1 MTVCYQS
8 RKRRFNEGDFIM
20 AQVLPF
26 KAVRPQQKFVSQVAA
41 LPYDVMTREEGQK
54 AVLGNALSF
63 MHVEKS
69 EIDVPDGTKSDDSL
83 IYQTAKINF
92 LQMQTKGIL
101 LQDESPCFYIYRQQM
116 GTQVQT
122 GIVGLMSSSEYDA
135 GKIKK
140 HELTRKDKEEDRIRH
155 VDTVNA
161 QTGPVFISYR
171 ERQSLNKIVAE
182 IMAGSPEYD
191 FTADDGVKHTAWV
204 VADAGQIDK
213 IKKEFSEVDSLYIAD
228 GHHRAAA
235 STTIARTRRAGDKSG
250 QSLKEYESV
259 LAVFFPHTQLKV
271 MDYNRAVKDLNGLT
285 PDKFI
290 EKISLSFTV
299 SKNFT
304 ERSPRQLHDFG
315 MYLGGQ
321 WYKITIKKGTY
332 NESDPVA
339 SLDAS
344 ILQEYL
350 LYPVLG
356 IKDPRVDDRIKFIG
370 GIRGMDELEKLVN
383 KDGFAVAFSLYP
395 TTMEQIINVADA
407 GAIMPPKSTW
417 FEPKLR
423 SGLFTHKLD

>member
-1 MTVCYQS
+1 MS
-8 RKRRFNEGDFIM
+8 LI
-20 AQVLPF
+20 LPF
-26 KAVRPQQKFVSQVAA
+26 KAVRPQQKFVFQVAA

-54 AVLGNALSF
+54 AVSGNALSF

-69 EIDVPDGTKSDDSL
+69 EIDVPDNTKSNDDL
-83 IYQTAKINF
+83 IYQTAKRNF
-92 LQMQTKGIL
+92 IDMRVKGIL
-101 LQDESPCFYIYRQQM
+101 IQDESPCFYIYRQQM
-116 GTQVQT
+116 GSQVQT
-122 GIVGLMSSSEYDA
+122 GIVGLMSAAEYDA

-140 HELTRKDKEEDRIRH
+140 HELTRQDKEEDRIRH

-171 ERQSLNKIVAE
+171 ERQNMNKIVTQ
-182 IMAGSPEYD
+182 ITAGVPEYD
-191 FTADDGVKHTAWV
+191 FTAEDGIIHTVWV
-204 VADAGQIDK
+204 VADAKQIEE
-213 IKKEFSEVDSLYIAD
+213 IKKEFQSVDALYIAD

-235 STTIARTRRAGDKSG
+235 AATIARNRRFNDKPKGYSN
-250 QSLKEYESV
+250 EYESV

-271 MDYNRAVKDLNGLT
+271 MDYNRAVKDLNSLT
-285 PDKFI
+285 PEKFI
-290 EKISLSFTV
+290 EKISSSFTV

-304 ERSPRQLHDFG
+304 ERSPKQFHDFG
-315 MYLGGQ
+315 MYLAGE
-321 WYKITIKKGTY
+321 WYKITIKKGAFD
-332 NESDPVA
+332 ESDPVA
-339 SLDAS
+339 SLDAA
-344 ILQEYL
+344 ILQEHL

-395 TTMEQIINVADA
+395 TTMEQIIKVADA

-423 SGLFTHKLD
+423 SGLFTHRLD

>member
-1 MTVCYQS
+1 
-8 RKRRFNEGDFIM
+8 M
-20 AQVLPF
+20 ALILPF

-69 EIDVPDGTKSDDSL
+69 EIDVPDNIKSNDDL
-83 IYQTAKINF
+83 IYQTAKRNF
-92 LQMQTKGIL
+92 IDMRVKGIL
-101 LQDESPCFYIYRQQM
+101 IQDESPYFYVYKQKM
-116 GTQVQT
+116 GAQVQT
-122 GIVGLMSSSEYDA
+122 GIVGTMSAAEYDA

-140 HELTRKDKEEDRIRH
+140 HELTRQDKEEDRIRH

-171 ERQSLNKIVAE
+171 ERQGLDNIVAQ
-182 IMAGSPEYD
+182 ITSGVPEYD
-191 FTADDGVKHTAWV
+191 FTAEDGVKHTVWV
-204 VADAGQIDK
+204 VADAKQIEK
-213 IKKEFSEVDSLYIAD
+213 IKTEFLEVDALYIAD

-235 STTIARTRRAGDKSG
+235 AATIARNRRGQKKTAGSTN
-250 QSLKEYESV
+250 EYESV

-271 MDYNRAVKDLNGLT
+271 MDYNRAVKDLNSLT
-285 PDKFI
+285 PEQFL
-290 EKISLSFTV
+290 EKISSSFTV
-299 SKNFT
+299 SKSFT
-304 ERSPRQLHDFG
+304 SRSPQQLHDFG
-315 MYLGGQ
+315 MYLRDR
-321 WYKITIKKGTY
+321 WYKITIKKGVY
-332 NESDPVA
+332 NENDPVA
-339 SLDAS
+339 SLDAA
-344 ILQEYL
+344 ILQEHL

-383 KDGFAVAFSLYP
+383 KDGFAVTFSLYP
-395 TTMEQIINVADA
+395 TTMEQIIKVADA

-423 SGLFTHKLD
+423 SGIFTHKLD

>member
-1 MTVCYQS
+1 
-8 RKRRFNEGDFIM
+8 M
-20 AQVLPF
+20 ALVLPF

-69 EIDVPDGTKSDDSL
+69 EIDVPDNTKSNDDL
-83 IYQTAKINF
+83 IYQTAKRNF
-92 LQMQTKGIL
+92 IDMRVKGIL
-101 LQDESPCFYIYRQQM
+101 IQDESPYFYVYKQKM
-116 GTQVQT
+116 GAQVQT
-122 GIVGLMSSSEYDA
+122 GIVGTMSAVEYDA

-140 HELTRKDKEEDRIRH
+140 HELTRQDKEEDRIRH

-171 ERQSLNKIVAE
+171 ERQGLDNIVAQ
-182 IMAGSPEYD
+182 ITSGVPEYD
-191 FTADDGVKHTAWV
+191 FTAEDGVKHTVWV
-204 VADAGQIDK
+204 VADAKQIEK
-213 IKKEFSEVDSLYIAD
+213 IKTEFIEVDALYIAD

-235 STTIARTRRAGDKSG
+235 AATIARTRRSQDKSAG
-250 QSLKEYESV
+250 SMKEYESV

-285 PDKFI
+285 LEQFL
-290 EKISLSFTV
+290 EKISSSFTV
-299 SKNFT
+299 SKSFT
-304 ERSPRQLHDFG
+304 SRSPQQLHDFG
-315 MYLGGQ
+315 MYLRDE
-321 WYKITIKKGTY
+321 WYKITIKKGVY
-332 NESDPVA
+332 NENDPVA
-339 SLDAS
+339 SLDAA
-344 ILQEYL
+344 ILQEHL

-395 TTMEQIINVADA
+395 TTMEQIIKVADA

-423 SGLFTHKLD
+423 SGIFTHKLD

>member
-1 MTVCYQS
+1 
-8 RKRRFNEGDFIM
+8 M
-20 AQVLPF
+20 ALVLPF

-41 LPYDVMTREEGQK
+41 LPYDVMTREEAQK
-54 AVLGNALSF
+54 AVSGNALNF

-69 EIDVPDGTKSDDSL
+69 EIDVPDQTTSDDHL
-83 IYQTAKINF
+83 IYQTAKRNF
-92 LQMQTKGIL
+92 VQMQERGIL
-101 LQDESPCFYIYRQQM
+101 LQDESPCFYIYQQQM
-116 GTQVQT
+116 SGRAQT
-122 GIVGLMSSSEYDA
+122 GIVGLMSAAEYDA

-140 HELTRKDKEEDRIRH
+140 HELTRKDKEEDRINH
-155 VDTVNA
+155 VSTVNA

-171 ERQSLNKIVAE
+171 ERKNINKIVDK
-182 IMAGSPEYD
+182 IKAGTPEYD
-191 FTADDGVKHTAWV
+191 FTADDGVIHTAWI
-204 VADAGQIDK
+204 VADAKQIEE
-213 IKKEFSEVDSLYIAD
+213 IKKEFREVDALYIAD

-235 STTIARTRRAGDKSG
+235 ATNVARVRRGQNKSAGSA
-250 QSLKEYESV
+250 KEYESV
-259 LAVFFPHTQLKV
+259 LAVLFPHTQLKV

-285 PDKFI
+285 PEKYL
-290 EKISLSFTV
+290 EKISSCFTV

-304 ERSPRQLHDFG
+304 ARSPQQMHDFG
-315 MYLGGQ
+315 MYLGGE
-321 WYKITIKKGTY
+321 WYKITIKKGLY

-339 SLDAS
+339 SLDAA
-344 ILQEYL
+344 ILQEHL
-350 LYPVLG
+350 LDPVLG

-423 SGLFTHKLD
+423 SGIFTHKLD